1 MIKKGI
7 FIFIFLLS
15 ESFSFSNRDKTEEI
29 KENIPFIRIVPMQMK
44 FNPINHLFDTLM
56 RDPFDDDND
65 DEIIDQRNEDNDNDS
80 NQLNNNVPIIN
91 QLNSF
96 NEPTIRKIT
105 FMRNNEGSKQT
116 ITTYNNDGTETT
128 EVKETF
134 FDGKPDTYVKTTK
147 KTNMNKGRGLAAP
160 IRFFNSIDDILDDL
174 IFNSIFNQGIGG
186 FNFNNKMIE
195 EDDELESKIEEDL
208 KKADELINISENEL
222 KLEEN
227 KINDSKQNNN
237 DDNNKSNNN
246 INHENNDNIGISIST
261 EKNTKKDDFS
271 VHDKITI
278 KDRSSRVVNV

>member
-1 MIKKGI
+1 MINKGI
-7 FIFIFLLS
+7 FIFIFLLT
-15 ESFSFSNRDKTEEI
+15 ESFSFSNRDRTEEI

-56 RDPFDDDND
+56 KDPFDDDNED
-65 DEIIDQRNEDNDNDS
+65 DIIDQSNEDNDNV
-80 NQLNNNVPIIN
+80 NNNVPTIN

-116 ITTYNNDGTETT
+116 ITTYYNDGTETT

-208 KKADELINISENEL
+208 KKADELISMSENEL

-227 KINDSKQNNN
+227 KLNDTKENNN
-237 DDNNKSNNN
+237 DDNDKNISSKIKDEDNN
-246 INHENNDNIGISIST
+246 NIGISIST
-261 EKNTKKDDFS
+261 EKNSKKDDFS